1 MSGRKSG
8 RCWEFVGL
16 SDCVGFSSVVMDVG
30 FGSVDV
36 GVVWSGAVDM
46 IGIVTERCQN
56 DAGGRVWAVTKMLF
70 NLLVCASVYDG

>member
-1 MSGRKSG
+1 M
-8 RCWEFVGL
+8 
-16 SDCVGFSSVVMDVG
+16 DVGFSSVE
-30 FGSVDV
+30 V

-46 IGIVTERCQN
+46 TGVVTERCQN